1 MVWLR
6 MVISED
12 PEVAIALSMFADR
25 LRTKNRDEL
34 ADKIENLI
42 DLVRQEVE
50 AELKAK
56 SRKQS

>member
-1 MVWLR
+1 M
-6 MVISED
+6 ISED

-25 LRTKNRDEL
+25 LRLKNRDVL

-50 AELKAK
+50 AEMKAK
-56 SRKQS
+56 TRK

>member
-1 MVWLR
+1 

-50 AELKAK
+50 TELKAK

>member
-1 MVWLR
+1 

-25 LRTKNRDEL
+25 LRIKGRDQL

-42 DLVRQEVE
+42 DLVREEVE

-56 SRKQS
+56 TRKQS

>member
-1 MVWLR
+1 
-6 MVISED
+6 MVISQD

-42 DLVRQEVE
+42 DLVREEVE
-50 AELKAK
+50 AELKTK
-56 SRKQS
+56 TRK